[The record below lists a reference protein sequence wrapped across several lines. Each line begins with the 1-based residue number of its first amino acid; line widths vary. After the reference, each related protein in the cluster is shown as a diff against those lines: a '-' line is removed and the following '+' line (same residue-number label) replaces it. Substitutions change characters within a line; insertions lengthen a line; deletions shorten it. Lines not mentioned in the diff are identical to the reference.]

1 MNSRINIIVGAGFSG
16 ATIANLIA
24 TKLNEKVII
33 IDKKN
38 HIAGNSY
45 DYRDENGI
53 MIHKYGSHI
62 FHTNNEKV
70 WNFLSQF
77 TSFNTYMHEVV
88 GILDGIEAQ
97 IPFNFNTLYQV
108 FPQSMA

>member
-1 MNSRINIIVGAGFSG
+1 MNSRINVIVGAGFSG

-33 IDKKN
+33 IDKKD

-77 TSFNTYMHEVV
+77 TSFNTYIHE
-88 GILDGIEAQ
+88 E
-97 IPFNFNTLYQV
+97 T
-108 FPQSMA
+108 